1 MGRRLLIGEWMR
13 YKYVFTIHNMKTGK
27 NLAYDKTYSLDVL
40 KGYVES
46 GIILLKT
53 LKDFSP
59 YIIQI
64 WIETE

>member
-1 MGRRLLIGEWMR
+1 MR
-13 YKYVFTIHNMKTGK
+13 YKYVFTIHNMKTG
-27 NLAYDKTYSLDVL
+27 NDLVHEETYSIDVL
-40 KGYVES
+40 KGHVVN

-53 LKDFSP
+53 LKNFSP